1 MEDNSVMSSAGAQRT
16 KPLSLDD
23 LLNLDQAD
31 PKALHEKA
39 AELTRRKILLAAME
53 CFAAK
58 GYQKTTIREIAAK
71 AGMTLGAVYHHFTG
85 KKELLIAVTRSRQV
99 HSLEVLIRSVRERE
113 DFFDALR
120 QTLKSQFK
128 LLAQDPTFRGV
139 TREYFSMAMVDPDV
153 NRIHSQTDIEYRDF
167 AEAELQRRLPSLLP
181 ERRSLLVR
189 MFFVAIEGLM
199 TGLVVDSPLAD
210 RPEETLDA
218 VIDTFQQTVERWQAR
233 EQ

>member
-1 MEDNSVMSSAGAQRT
+1 MKSQEPAFSID
-16 KPLSLDD
+16 K
-23 LLNLDQAD
+23 LLAEPGAD
-31 PKALHEKA
+31 PKALHEQA
-39 AELTRRKILLAAME
+39 TSLTRRKILLAAME
-53 CFAAK
+53 CFASK

-71 AGMTLGAVYHHFTG
+71 AGMTLGAVYHHFEG

-99 HSLEVLIRSVRERE
+99 NSLEMLRHAIADRE

-128 LLAQDPTFRGV
+128 LLAEDPILRGV
-139 TREYFSMAMVDPDV
+139 TREYFSMAMVDPDA

-167 AEAELQRRLPSLLP
+167 AEAELERRLPNLPP
-181 ERRSLLVR
+181 ERRNLLIR

-199 TGLVVDSPLAD
+199 TGLVVDSPLAI

-218 VIDTFQQTVERWQAR
+218 VIDTFQNTVEGWEAKR
-233 EQ
+233 